1 MTPPTVPPNQYVDA
15 VRVVGGLARGRKI
28 QAPSGTSTRPTSDY
42 VREAVFNVLGSRGG
56 VDGAHVLDLFAG
68 SGAMGIEALSR
79 GAASATFVENDAK
92 AVAVIRANLDH
103 LGLVADATVV
113 RADAPGWLVTA
124 GRFDL
129 AFVDPPYAFD
139 RWTDLLERLDSEL
152 AVLES
157 DRAPDLGDHWGKVR
171 EKRYGTT
178 VVTLV
183 ENLRRVHG

>member
-1 MTPPTVPPNQYVDA
+1 

-28 QAPSGTSTRPTSDY
+28 QAPAGTSTRPTSDY
-42 VREAVFNVLGSRGG
+42 VREAVFNALGSRGG

-79 GAASATFVENDAK
+79 GAASATFVENDAR
-92 AVAVIRANLDH
+92 AVSVIRANLDH
-103 LGLVADATVV
+103 LDLAADAKVV
-113 RADAPGWLVTA
+113 KADAPGWLVTA
-124 GRFDL
+124 GAFDL

-139 RWTDLLERLDSEL
+139 RWADVLERLDAGL

-157 DRAPDLGDHWGKVR
+157 DRTPDLDERWQAVR

-183 ENLRRVHG
+183 EKQRRAPERLAGGP